1 MALVRVREG
10 ERMSRPY
17 KPFLVKS
24 GQVIFAKAHCELK
37 YGVAVMFGKVS
48 DVVIENLSRLYVV
61 I

>member
-1 MALVRVREG
+1 
-10 ERMSRPY
+10 MSRPY